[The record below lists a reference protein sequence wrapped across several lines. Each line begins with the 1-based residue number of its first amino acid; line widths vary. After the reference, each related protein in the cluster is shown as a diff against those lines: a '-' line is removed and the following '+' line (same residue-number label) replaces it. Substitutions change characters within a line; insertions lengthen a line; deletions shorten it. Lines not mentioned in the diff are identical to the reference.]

1 MPTTDPRWAKHF
13 RLDQHRGIS
22 RYVDAAPIRAHI
34 EQLRASGASMR
45 AIADKAGVSASQVS
59 KIAGGQAH
67 VRRPY
72 AARIQAVTPAAILAR
87 SGADDFV
94 PAVGARR
101 RIEALQA
108 IGHSSTTIAMAMADG
123 TSADAVR
130 NVKNHPGDWISRA
143 NHDRVLW
150 AYKQL
155 WDKPG
160 SSRQTLA
167 AARRLGFAPPLAWDE
182 ETLDDPTAQPWS
194 NDAVDDD
201 LVDEV
206 AVMRAVAGEPVPL
219 TATERAEA
227 VGRLAAVGL
236 CDNEIGAR
244 IRVSGRTVQR
254 IRKAAGIPSGWKEP
268 AA

>member
-13 RLDQHRGIS
+13 RLDQYRGIS
-22 RYVDAAPIRAHI
+22 RYVDAAPVRAHI
-34 EQLRASGASMR
+34 EQLRAAGASMR

-59 KIAGGQAH
+59 KIAGGQTH

-72 AARIQAVTPAAILAR
+72 AVRIQAVTPAAVLAR

-101 RIEALQA
+101 RVEALQA
-108 IGHSSTTIAMAMADG
+108 VGHSSTAIAMAMADG
-123 TSADAVR
+123 ATAAAVR
-130 NVKNHPGDWISRA
+130 KIRSHPGEWISRT
-143 NHDRVLW
+143 NHERVVR
-150 AYKQL
+150 AYNQL

-160 SSRQTLA
+160 TSHQTLA
-167 AARRLGFAPPLAWDE
+167 AARRSGFAAPLAWNDE
-182 ETLDDPTAQPWS
+182 SIDDSRAQPS
-194 NDAVDDD
+194 IDDDAHD

-206 AVMRAVAGEPVPL
+206 AVMRAVAGDRVEL

-227 VGRLAAVGL
+227 VGRLAAAGL
-236 CDNEIGAR
+236 CNNEIGAR